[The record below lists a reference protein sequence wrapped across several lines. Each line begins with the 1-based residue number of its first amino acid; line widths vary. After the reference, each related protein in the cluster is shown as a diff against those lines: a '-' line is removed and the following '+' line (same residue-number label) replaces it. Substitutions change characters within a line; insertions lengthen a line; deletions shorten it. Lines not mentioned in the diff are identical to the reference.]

1 MTEQLNNPYNRTV
14 PSDATAWSGYPKE
27 QKVCVITES
36 LCNQYIKERN
46 YYMARP
52 YNFMLDIEQW
62 GNVKN
67 KIELLMAIRFGMEW
81 DTNKL
86 ADGNLYDPAFHT
98 QMYIIFHNY
107 VLKQSLKEIPKI
119 VGEFEQTAFKV
130 RFLSVFAVDE
140 LRELRNLE
148 PFAQGKGALKSL
160 NDLKKTISKLN
171 VVSATRDLSLL
182 VQNKGPLHINRD
194 MFKKVFNQDYNPRMV
209 QILRDEGVYKGDPL
223 NVERA
228 EFESKFGR

>member
-14 PSDATAWSGYPKE
+14 SGDAPAWSGYPKE
-27 QKVCVITES
+27 QKICVITEP

-52 YNFMLDIEQW
+52 YNFMLYIEQW

-98 QMYIIFHNY
+98 QMYIRFHNY

-209 QILRDEGVYKGDPL
+209 QILRDEGVYTGDPL